1 MGRRQLRN
9 DNHTRLSQTPRD
21 RPKPHTIVPNPT
33 PQSQTPHTPAR
44 TPPSAILIHFRKGFW
59 EPFSGA
65 SPQGNETAENNC
77 YFSFFCVCKG

>member
-9 DNHTRLSQTPRD
+9 DNHVQLSQI
-21 RPKPHTIVPNPT
+21 PHNCT
-33 PQSQTPHTPAR
+33 QPHPPAR

-59 EPFSGA
+59 EPFNGA

-77 YFSFFCVCKG
+77 YFPFFCVCKG